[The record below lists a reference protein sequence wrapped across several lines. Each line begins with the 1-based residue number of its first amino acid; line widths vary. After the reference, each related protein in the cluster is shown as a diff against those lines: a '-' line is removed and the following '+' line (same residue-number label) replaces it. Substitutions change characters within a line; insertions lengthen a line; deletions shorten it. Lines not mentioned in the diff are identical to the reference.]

1 MNYYNEWLLKN
12 PDYFKEYAKE
22 NREHLNKYHREYYH
36 KNRTR
41 IRNYY
46 KEYMTAKKKQIL
58 EDKKQKLKQQLM
70 IMIDE

>member
-12 PDYFKEYAKE
+12 PDYHKEYAKE
-22 NREHLNKYHREYYH
+22 NRENLNKYHREYYH
-36 KNRTR
+36 KNKSY

-46 KEYMTAKKKQIL
+46 KEYMTAKKKQL
-58 EDKKQKLKQQLM
+58 MEEKKQKLKQELM